1 MSANFRSTGSQSKS
15 SQSTASQSTEHH
27 RAKNTLLRQWAI
39 VRKDKW
45 LLSCLTWIPLLLAAS
60 IWLIFSQGIAR
71 DLPVAVVDLE
81 HSQISQQFTRLVDAS
96 PTLQVTQKYSSAS
109 DAAKA
114 MIERDIYGYVVIPR
128 HFDRDLLLGLNPQV
142 SVFYNSQFILIGKLV
157 NSALLQAQG
166 TFNAQLEV
174 VKQLSHGDTTV
185 QSALGQ
191 AVTVQSQITPLFN
204 KNTSYAQFLVSAV
217 IPALWQIM
225 IVVGTILV
233 LTANVRARGLH
244 AWLSNA
250 PMKSLT
256 STLTPYLVLFLM
268 FGIAFSFW
276 FYVLLDWPFNGSFV
290 ALTVAQL
297 LTVIS
302 CIIMG
307 CLFFFLTL
315 DPARA
320 MSFAGAFTAPSFAFM
335 GITFPVTDMNTAA
348 QIWRSLLPVS
358 HYIEVQTAQSSY
370 GVSAAQS
377 LISLSSMLW
386 YAIPAFAVMLL
397 IKKHLAQSALSAQTD
412 LTAQAVLSA
421 KATPS
426 TPSTQQEK
434 SEQSAPQGVKR

>member
-1 MSANFRSTGSQSKS
+1 MSINFRSISSRSTGSQSKG
-15 SQSTASQSTEHH
+15 SQSTEHL
-27 RAKNTLLRQWAI
+27 RTKNTLLRQWAI

-71 DLPVAVVDLE
+71 DLPVAIVDLE

-109 DAAKA
+109 EAAKA

-128 HFDRDLLLGLNPQV
+128 HFDRDLYLGLNPQV

-174 VKQLSHGDTTV
+174 VKQLSHGNTTM
-185 QSALGQ
+185 QSASGQ

-233 LTANVRARGLH
+233 LTANVRARGLK
-244 AWLSNA
+244 AWLSNS
-250 PMKSLT
+250 PIKSLA
-256 STLTPYLVLFLM
+256 STLTPYVTLFLA
-268 FGIAFSFW
+268 FGVAFSFW
-276 FYVLLDWPFNGSFV
+276 FYGLLDWPFNGSFI
-290 ALTVAQL
+290 ALTIAQL

-348 QIWRSLLPVS
+348 QVWRSFLPVS

-370 GVSAAQS
+370 GVSVAHS
-377 LISLSSMLW
+377 LISLTSMLW
-386 YAIPAFAVMLL
+386 YAVPAFVVILL
-397 IKKHLAQSALSAQTD
+397 IKKHLAESALSAQAA
-412 LTAQAVLSA
+412 L
-421 KATPS
+421 
-426 TPSTQQEK
+426 STQAIQSIQSIQQGK
-434 SEQSAPQGVKR
+434 SDQQGVKQ

>member
-1 MSANFRSTGSQSKS
+1 MSANSHLP
-15 SQSTASQSTEHH
+15 EHH
-27 RAKNTLLRQWAI
+27 KTINSLLRQWAI

-71 DLPVAVVDLE
+71 DLPVAVIDLE

-109 DAAKA
+109 EAAKA

-128 HFDRDLLLGLNPQV
+128 HFDRDLYLGLNPQV

-174 VKQLSHGDTTV
+174 IKQLSHGDTTV
-185 QSALGQ
+185 KSALGQ

-233 LTANVRARGLH
+233 LTANVRTRGLK
-244 AWLSNA
+244 AWLSHS
-250 PMKSLT
+250 PVKSLAL
-256 STLTPYLVLFLM
+256 TLTPYVVLFLA

-276 FYVLLDWPFNGSFV
+276 FYRLLEWPFNGSFM
-290 ALTVAQL
+290 ALTIAQL

-348 QIWRSLLPVS
+348 QVWRSLLPVS
-358 HYIEVQTAQSSY
+358 HYIEIQTAQSSY

-377 LISLSSMLW
+377 LMNLTSMFW
-386 YAIPAFAVMLL
+386 YVIPAFVVILL
-397 IKKHLAQSALSAQTD
+397 IKKHLAQAAQ
-412 LTAQAVLSA
+412 
-421 KATPS
+421 
-426 TPSTQQEK
+426 STQAEHK
-434 SEQSAPQGVKR
+434 GVNQ

>member
-1 MSANFRSTGSQSKS
+1 MSANSHS
-15 SQSTASQSTEHH
+15 SDHH
-27 RAKNTLLRQWAI
+27 KVTSTLLRQWTI

-45 LLSCLTWIPLLLAAS
+45 LLSSLTWIPLLLAAS

-96 PTLQVTQKYSSAS
+96 PTLQVSQKYSSVS
-109 DAAKA
+109 EAAKA
-114 MIERDIYGYVVIPR
+114 MIKRDIYGYVVIPR
-128 HFDRDLLLGLNPQV
+128 HFDRDIYLGLNPQV

-185 QSALGQ
+185 KSALGQ

-204 KNTSYAQFLVSAV
+204 KNSSYAQFLVSAV

-233 LTANVRARGLH
+233 LTANVRARGLK
-244 AWLSNA
+244 AWLSHS
-250 PMKSLT
+250 PVKSLV
-256 STLTPYLVLFLM
+256 STLTPYVVLFLA

-276 FYVLLDWPFNGSFV
+276 FYCLLDWPFNGSFMV
-290 ALTVAQL
+290 LTVAQL

-377 LISLSSMLW
+377 LISLTSMLW
-386 YAIPAFAVMLL
+386 YAVPALMVMLL
-397 IKKHLAQSALSAQTD
+397 IKKHLAQ
-412 LTAQAVLSA
+412 VPCSA
-421 KATPS
+421 KAEE
-426 TPSTQQEK
+426 TQEA
-434 SEQSAPQGVKR
+434 EQGVKP

>member
-1 MSANFRSTGSQSKS
+1 MSANFRSTGA
-15 SQSTASQSTEHH
+15 QSTASQPPEHH
-27 RAKNTLLRQWAI
+27 RAKSTLLRQWTI

-96 PTLQVTQKYSSAS
+96 PTLQVTQKYSSVS
-109 DAAKA
+109 EAAKA
-114 MIERDIYGYVVIPR
+114 MIERDIYGYVVIPK
-128 HFDRDLLLGLNPQV
+128 HFDRDLYLGLNPQV

-233 LTANVRARGLH
+233 LTANVRARGLK
-244 AWLSNA
+244 AWLSHS
-250 PMKSLT
+250 PVKSLA
-256 STLTPYLVLFLM
+256 STLTPYVALFLA

-276 FYVLLDWPFNGSFV
+276 FYRLLDWPFNGSFM
-290 ALTVAQL
+290 ALTIAQL

-348 QIWRSLLPVS
+348 QVWRSLLPVS

-377 LISLSSMLW
+377 LISLTSMFW
-386 YAIPAFAVMLL
+386 YAIPALVVMLL
-397 IKKHLAQSALSAQTD
+397 IKKHLAQAS
-412 LTAQAVLSA
+412 LSA
-421 KATPS
+421 KA
-426 TPSTQQEK
+426 QDAQEAQ
-434 SEQSAPQGVKR
+434 EGVKQ

>member
-1 MSANFRSTGSQSKS
+1 MSANSHS
-15 SQSTASQSTEHH
+15 SDHH
-27 RAKNTLLRQWAI
+27 KVTSTLLRQWTI

-45 LLSCLTWIPLLLAAS
+45 LLSSLTWIPLLLAAS

-96 PTLQVTQKYSSAS
+96 PTLQVSQKYSSVS
-109 DAAKA
+109 EAAKA
-114 MIERDIYGYVVIPR
+114 MINRDIYGYVVIPR
-128 HFDRDLLLGLNPQV
+128 HFDRDIYLGLNPQV

-185 QSALGQ
+185 KSALGQ

-204 KNTSYAQFLVSAV
+204 KNSSYAQFLVSAV

-233 LTANVRARGLH
+233 LTANVRSRGLK
-244 AWLSNA
+244 AWLSHS
-250 PMKSLT
+250 PVKSLV
-256 STLTPYLVLFLM
+256 STLTPYVALFLA

-276 FYVLLDWPFNGSFV
+276 FYRLLDWPFNGSFI

-370 GVSAAQS
+370 GASAAQS
-377 LISLSSMLW
+377 LISLTSMLW
-386 YAIPAFAVMLL
+386 YAVPALVVMLL
-397 IKKHLAQSALSAQTD
+397 IKKHLAQAS
-412 LTAQAVLSA
+412 LSA
-421 KATPS
+421 KA
-426 TPSTQQEK
+426 QEA
-434 SEQSAPQGVKR
+434 EQGVKP

>member
-1 MSANFRSTGSQSKS
+1 MSANFRSTGA
-15 SQSTASQSTEHH
+15 QSTGSHSPDHH
-27 RAKNTLLRQWAI
+27 KVTSTLLRQWAI

-96 PTLQVTQKYSSAS
+96 PTLQVTQKYSSVS
-109 DAAKA
+109 EAAKA
-114 MIERDIYGYVVIPR
+114 MIERDIYGYVVIPK
-128 HFDRDLLLGLNPQV
+128 HFDRDLYLGLNPQV

-233 LTANVRARGLH
+233 LTANVRARGLK
-244 AWLSNA
+244 AWLSHS
-250 PMKSLT
+250 PVKSLV
-256 STLTPYLVLFLM
+256 STLTPYVALFLA
-268 FGIAFSFW
+268 FGMAFSLW
-276 FYVLLDWPFNGSFV
+276 FYRLLDWPFNGSFM

-348 QIWRSLLPVS
+348 QVWRSLLPVS

-377 LISLSSMLW
+377 LISLTSMFW
-386 YAIPAFAVMLL
+386 YAVPALVVMLL
-397 IKKHLAQSALSAQTD
+397 IKKHLAQAS
-412 LTAQAVLSA
+412 LSA
-421 KATPS
+421 KTKKEA
-426 TPSTQQEK
+426 E
-434 SEQSAPQGVKR
+434 QGVKQ

>member
-1 MSANFRSTGSQSKS
+1 MSANSHLP
-15 SQSTASQSTEHH
+15 EHH
-27 RAKNTLLRQWAI
+27 KTINSLLRQWAI

-109 DAAKA
+109 EAAKA

-128 HFDRDLLLGLNPQV
+128 HFDRDLYLGLNPQV

-174 VKQLSHGDTTV
+174 IKQLSHGDTTV
-185 QSALGQ
+185 KSALGQ

-217 IPALWQIM
+217 VPALWQIM

-233 LTANVRARGLH
+233 LTANVRARGLK
-244 AWLSNA
+244 AWLSHS
-250 PMKSLT
+250 PVKSLAL
-256 STLTPYLVLFLM
+256 TLTPYVVLFLA

-276 FYVLLDWPFNGSFV
+276 FYRLLEWPFNGSFM
-290 ALTVAQL
+290 ALTIAQL

-348 QIWRSLLPVS
+348 QVWRSLLPVS
-358 HYIEVQTAQSSY
+358 HYIEIQTAQSSY

-377 LISLSSMLW
+377 LMNLTSMFW
-386 YAIPAFAVMLL
+386 YVIPAFVVILL
-397 IKKHLAQSALSAQTD
+397 INKHLAQAAQ
-412 LTAQAVLSA
+412 
-421 KATPS
+421 
-426 TPSTQQEK
+426 STQAEHK
-434 SEQSAPQGVKR
+434 GVNQ

>member
-1 MSANFRSTGSQSKS
+1 MSANSHFP
-15 SQSTASQSTEHH
+15 EHH
-27 RAKNTLLRQWAI
+27 KAKSNLLRQWAI
-39 VRKDKW
+39 LRKDKW

-71 DLPVAVVDLE
+71 DLPVALVDLE
-81 HSQISQQFTRLVDAS
+81 HSQISQQFTRLIDAS

-109 DAAKA
+109 EAAKA

-128 HFDRDLLLGLNPQV
+128 HFDRDLYLGLNPQV

-174 VKQLSHGDTTV
+174 VRQLSHGDTTV

-225 IVVGTILV
+225 IVVGTILI
-233 LTANVRARGLH
+233 LTANVRARGLK
-244 AWLSNA
+244 AWLSHS
-250 PMKSLT
+250 PVKSLA
-256 STLTPYLVLFLM
+256 STLTPYVVLFLG

-276 FYVLLDWPFNGSFV
+276 FYRLLEWPFNGSFM
-290 ALTVAQL
+290 ALTIAQL

-302 CIIMG
+302 CVIMG

-348 QIWRSLLPVS
+348 QVWRSLLPVS

-377 LISLSSMLW
+377 LMKLTSMFW
-386 YAIPAFAVMLL
+386 YVVPALVVVLL
-397 IKKHLAQSALSAQTD
+397 IKKHLAQAAQ
-412 LTAQAVLSA
+412 
-421 KATPS
+421 
-426 TPSTQQEK
+426 STQAEH
-434 SEQSAPQGVKR
+434 QGVNQ

>member
-1 MSANFRSTGSQSKS
+1 MSANSHLP
-15 SQSTASQSTEHH
+15 EHH
-27 RAKNTLLRQWAI
+27 KTINSLLRQWAI

-109 DAAKA
+109 EAAKA

-128 HFDRDLLLGLNPQV
+128 HFDRDLYLGLNPQV

-174 VKQLSHGDTTV
+174 IKQLSHGDTTV
-185 QSALGQ
+185 KSALGQ

-233 LTANVRARGLH
+233 LTANVRARGLK
-244 AWLSNA
+244 AWLSHS
-250 PMKSLT
+250 PVKSLAL
-256 STLTPYLVLFLM
+256 TLTPYVVLFLA

-276 FYVLLDWPFNGSFV
+276 FYRLLEWPFNGSFM
-290 ALTVAQL
+290 ALTIAQL

-348 QIWRSLLPVS
+348 QVWRSLLPVS
-358 HYIEVQTAQSSY
+358 HYIEIQTAQSSY

-377 LISLSSMLW
+377 LMNLTSMFW
-386 YAIPAFAVMLL
+386 YVIPSFVVILL
-397 IKKHLAQSALSAQTD
+397 INKHLAQAAQ
-412 LTAQAVLSA
+412 
-421 KATPS
+421 
-426 TPSTQQEK
+426 STQAEHK
-434 SEQSAPQGVKR
+434 GVNQ

>member
-1 MSANFRSTGSQSKS
+1 MSANFRSTGA
-15 SQSTASQSTEHH
+15 QSTGSYSPDHH
-27 RAKNTLLRQWAI
+27 KVTSTLLRQWAI

-96 PTLQVTQKYSSAS
+96 PTLQVTQKYSSVS
-109 DAAKA
+109 EAAKA
-114 MIERDIYGYVVIPR
+114 MIERDIYGYVVIPK
-128 HFDRDLLLGLNPQV
+128 HFDRDLYLGLNPQV

-204 KNTSYAQFLVSAV
+204 KNASYAQFLVSAV

-250 PMKSLT
+250 PVKSLA

-276 FYVLLDWPFNGSFV
+276 FYVLLDWPFNGNFG
-290 ALTVAQL
+290 ALTIAQL

-370 GVSAAQS
+370 GVSAAES

-386 YAIPAFAVMLL
+386 YAVPAFVVILL
-397 IKKHLAQSALSAQTD
+397 IKKHLVQAALSAQT
-412 LTAQAVLSA
+412 ALSA
-421 KATPS
+421 KAAISAKAALSAKT
-426 TPSTQQEK
+426 TPSTQPEV
-434 SEQSAPQGVKR
+434 SAPQGVKR

>member
-1 MSANFRSTGSQSKS
+1 MSANSHLP
-15 SQSTASQSTEHH
+15 EHH
-27 RAKNTLLRQWAI
+27 KTINSLLRQWAI

-45 LLSCLTWIPLLLAAS
+45 LLSCLTWIPLLLVAS

-71 DLPVAVVDLE
+71 DLPVAVIDLE

-109 DAAKA
+109 EAAKA

-128 HFDRDLLLGLNPQV
+128 HFDRDLYLGLNPQV

-174 VKQLSHGDTTV
+174 IKQLSHGDTTV
-185 QSALGQ
+185 KSALGQ

-233 LTANVRARGLH
+233 LTANVRARGLK
-244 AWLSNA
+244 AWLSHS
-250 PMKSLT
+250 PVKSLAL
-256 STLTPYLVLFLM
+256 TLTPYVVLFLA

-276 FYVLLDWPFNGSFV
+276 FYRLLEWPFNGSFM
-290 ALTVAQL
+290 ALTIAQL

-348 QIWRSLLPVS
+348 QVWRSLLPVS
-358 HYIEVQTAQSSY
+358 HYIEIQTAQSSY

-377 LISLSSMLW
+377 LMNLTSMFW
-386 YAIPAFAVMLL
+386 YVIPAFVVILL
-397 IKKHLAQSALSAQTD
+397 IKKHLAQAAQ
-412 LTAQAVLSA
+412 
-421 KATPS
+421 
-426 TPSTQQEK
+426 STQAEHK
-434 SEQSAPQGVKR
+434 GVNQ